1 MFSPPRSPNVKIP
14 SSGIIPPLVTP
25 LATPGTLDHAGLERV
40 AERAIAAGVTGLF
53 VLGTTGEAP
62 SLPMR
67 LKREL
72 VERTM
77 AVAAGRVPL
86 LVGLLEACVADSRDL
101 AEFAA
106 AQGATGL
113 VLTPPFYFP
122 MTQSQLISY
131 AERLIPQLP
140 LPVYLYNIPVFTKVL
155 LEPETI
161 AHLCQLPQVCGAKD
175 SGGDLE
181 RFSRTRALVPDLP
194 LLWGPEERLL
204 DAMDL
209 GADGGVTGGAN
220 LFPEL
225 YVGLYRALESGD
237 RPRATVLN
245 AVVQQVSQQ
254 IYSASYGGPSF
265 LLGMKCALEELG
277 LASGLPAEPLT
288 ALDDATRARIQAALP
303 AIKAQLAAALH

>member
-1 MFSPPRSPNVKIP
+1 MNIP
-14 SSGIIPPLVTP
+14 TSGIIPPLATP
-25 LATPGTLDHAGLERV
+25 LSTPGSLDHEGLERV
-40 AERAIAAGVTGLF
+40 AERAISAGVTGLF

-67 LKREL
+67 LKQEL
-72 VERTM
+72 VKRTM
-77 AVAAGRVPL
+77 AVAAGRVPV
-86 LVGLLEACVADSRDL
+86 LVGLLESCVEDSRDL
-101 AEFAA
+101 ADFAA
-106 AQGATGL
+106 AQGATAL

-122 MTQSQLISY
+122 MTQPQLISY

-155 LEPETI
+155 LEPETV
-161 AHLCQLPQVCGAKD
+161 AHLSRLPQVCGAKD

-204 DAMDL
+204 EAMDL
-209 GADGGVTGGAN
+209 GANGGVTGGAN

-225 YVGLYRALESGD
+225 FVGLYQALAGGD
-237 RPRATVLN
+237 RPRAIALN
-245 AVVQQVSQQ
+245 AVVQQISQQ

-265 LLGMKCALEELG
+265 LLGMKCALETLG
-277 LASGLPAEPLT
+277 LASGLPAEPF
-288 ALDDATRARIQAALP
+288 APVDDEARARIQDALP
-303 AIKAQLAAALH
+303 AIREQLAALFSVS

>member
-1 MFSPPRSPNVKIP
+1 MKIP

-25 LATPGTLDHAGLERV
+25 LASPGSLDYAGLENV
-40 AERAIAAGVTGLF
+40 AGRAIAAGVTGLF

-72 VERTM
+72 VQRTM
-77 AVAAGRVPL
+77 AVTAGRLPV
-86 LVGLLEACVADSRDL
+86 LVGLLEACVEDSLEL

-131 AERLIPQLP
+131 
-140 LPVYLYNIPVFTKVL
+140 
-155 LEPETI
+155 EPETI
-161 AHLCQLPQVCGAKD
+161 AHLCQMPQVCGAKD

-181 RFSRTRALVPDLP
+181 RFARTRALVPSLP

-225 YVGLYRALESGD
+225 YVGLYRALEAGD
-237 RPRATVLN
+237 RERATALN
-245 AVVQQVSQQ
+245 AVVQLVSEQ

-265 LLGMKCALEELG
+265 LLGMKCALQALG

-288 ALDDATRARIQAALP
+288 ALDDATQARIQAALP
-303 AIKAQLAAALH
+303 ALTAQLAAVL

>member
-1 MFSPPRSPNVKIP
+1 MTIP
-14 SSGIIPPLVTP
+14 KSGIIPPLATP
-25 LATPGTLDHAGLERV
+25 LASPGTLDLAGLERV
-40 AERAIAAGVTGLF
+40 AERATAAGATGLF

-62 SLPMR
+62 SLPVR

-72 VERTM
+72 IQRTV
-77 AVAAGRVPL
+77 AIAAGRVPV
-86 LVGLLEACVADSRDL
+86 LVGLLEACVEDSLELAD
-101 AEFAA
+101 FAA

-122 MTQSQLISY
+122 MTQAQLIGY
-131 AERLIPQLP
+131 AERLIPRLP

-181 RFSRTRALVPDLP
+181 RFARTRKLVPHLP

-225 YVGLYRALESGD
+225 YVGLYEALRTGD
-237 RPRATVLN
+237 RPRAEALN
-245 AVVQQVSQQ
+245 AVVQQVSEQ
-254 IYSASYGGPSF
+254 IYSATYGGPAF
-265 LLGMKCALEELG
+265 LLGMKCALELLG

-288 ALDDATRARIQAALP
+288 TVDPETRARIQAALP
-303 AIKAQLAAALH
+303 GITAALQAAL

>member
-1 MFSPPRSPNVKIP
+1 MIIP
-14 SSGIIPPLVTP
+14 QNGIIPPLVTP
-25 LATPGTLDHAGLERV
+25 LASPGMLDLAGLERV
-40 AERAIAAGVTGLF
+40 AERAIGANVTGLF

-62 SLPMR
+62 SLPVR

-72 VERTM
+72 VQRTIGF
-77 AVAAGRVPL
+77 AAGRVPV
-86 LVGLLEACVADSRDL
+86 LVGLLEACVEDSLELAD
-101 AEFAA
+101 FAA
-106 AQGATGL
+106 AEGAAGL

-122 MTQSQLISY
+122 MTQAQLISY
-131 AERLIPQLP
+131 AERLIPRLP
-140 LPVYLYNIPVFTKVL
+140 LPVFLYNIPVFTKVL

-161 AHLCQLPQVCGAKD
+161 ARLCQLPQVCGAKD

-181 RFSRTRALVPDLP
+181 RFARTRQLVPHLP

-220 LFPEL
+220 MFPEL
-225 YVGLYRALESGD
+225 YVGLYEALRTGD
-237 RPRATVLN
+237 RPRAEALHEIVR
-245 AVVQQVSQQ
+245 QVSEQ
-254 IYSASYGGPSF
+254 IYSATYGGPSF

-288 ALDDATRARIQAALP
+288 EVDPGTRARIQAALP
-303 AIKAQLAAALH
+303 GITAALKATL

>member
-1 MFSPPRSPNVKIP
+1 
-14 SSGIIPPLVTP
+14 
-25 LATPGTLDHAGLERV
+25 
-40 AERAIAAGVTGLF
+40 
-53 VLGTTGEAP
+53 
-62 SLPMR
+62 
-67 LKREL
+67 
-72 VERTM
+72 
-77 AVAAGRVPL
+77 
-86 LVGLLEACVADSRDL
+86 
-101 AEFAA
+101 
-106 AQGATGL
+106 
-113 VLTPPFYFP
+113 
-122 MTQSQLISY
+122 
-131 AERLIPQLP
+131 
-140 LPVYLYNIPVFTKVL
+140 
-155 LEPETI
+155 
-161 AHLCQLPQVCGAKD
+161 
-175 SGGDLE
+175 
-181 RFSRTRALVPDLP
+181 VPDLP